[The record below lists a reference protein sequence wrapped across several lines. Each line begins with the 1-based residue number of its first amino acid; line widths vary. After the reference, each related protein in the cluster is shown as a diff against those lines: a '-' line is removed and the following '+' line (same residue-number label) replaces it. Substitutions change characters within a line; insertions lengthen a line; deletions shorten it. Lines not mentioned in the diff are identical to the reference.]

1 MQKRALLTL
10 LLVIGASCTA
20 VTSAAGDGLAP
31 LSDEFGAPAL
41 AGWEQMQG
49 DTGDGTTAVSVGDGL
64 LTIRSARASW
74 VREQRA
80 FYLWKDVMGD
90 FVATTRIKVSGESA
104 DQPTSDWSL
113 AGLLVRRPTAD
124 RTRENWIGWTTG
136 AVAGSPVFE
145 RKTTA
150 RSSSVLQLI
159 PARTGWLELRVVRL
173 GSVFLLLH
181 RYPDGRW
188 TYAARY
194 FRPDLPRML
203 QVGIDA
209 QSGYGVDFADL
220 VAQVDYVHFAPT
232 GVPAALRAT
241 LQHTTRPSAALLRY
255 VTRG

>member
-1 MQKRALLTL
+1 
-10 LLVIGASCTA
+10 V
-20 VTSAAGDGLAP
+20 GDSLPP
-31 LSDEFGAPAL
+31 LSDEFDDAAL
-41 AGWEQMQG
+41 TGWAQMQG
-49 DTGDGTTAVSVGDGL
+49 DVADGATRVSVGDGL

-80 FYLWKDVMGD
+80 FFLWKDVTGD
-90 FVATTRIKVSGESA
+90 FVATARIEVSGASA
-104 DQPTSDWSL
+104 DQPTADWSL

-136 AVAGSPVFE
+136 AVAGATVFE

-150 RSSSVLQLI
+150 RSSSVLRLL

-188 TYAARY
+188 VYAARY

-203 QVGIDA
+203 EVGIDA

-232 GVPAALRAT
+232 GVPAAMRAQ
-241 LQHTTRPSAALLRY
+241 LQRTTKPTTALLRY
-255 VTRG
+255 VARG